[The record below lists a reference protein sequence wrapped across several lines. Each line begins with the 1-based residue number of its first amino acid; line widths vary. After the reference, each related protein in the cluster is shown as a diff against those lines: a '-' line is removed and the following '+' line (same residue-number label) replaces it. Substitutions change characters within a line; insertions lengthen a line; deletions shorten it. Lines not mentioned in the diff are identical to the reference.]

1 VLGQQVEQ
9 DRQLRLVVEITRDEL
24 ERVGVE
30 RREQLLV
37 AEAQQLLKVGRATQS
52 RCFSQVN
59 GTRSAYRALEPI
71 RPLANRLV
79 APVL

>member
-9 DRQLRLVVEITRDEL
+9 DRQLRLVVEVTRDEL
-24 ERVGVE
+24 EGVGVE

-52 RCFSQVN
+52 RCFS
-59 GTRSAYRALEPI
+59 
-71 RPLANRLV
+71 
-79 APVL
+79 